1 MPDVIT
7 SWGPSWAV
15 ARRFAGAT
23 FVVDQRYWSDS
34 RGVDGLDTAGEYA
47 RADRAGSRCGAV
59 GDAHLH
65 SCSLRFV
72 DGSNDIASSASQEG
86 LRHER
91 SALRAHGVARSE
103 ELTSELQ
110 SRGQLVCRLL
120 L

>member
-15 ARRFAGAT
+15 ARRFAGAA

-65 SCSLRFV
+65 SCSRRFV
-72 DGSNDIASSASQEG
+72 DGSNDTASSARDRKSTR
-86 LRHER
+86 LNSSH
-91 SALRAHGVARSE
+91 VA
-103 ELTSELQ
+103 TSYA
-110 SRGQLVCRLL
+110 VFC
-120 L
+120 